1 LYARDGLILS
11 HSIKNRRILKKNLLL
26 LSFLLI
32 TFSFVNAQNT
42 TERKGGTDQ
51 INVYPN
57 PASDFIS
64 VSNDENLKTIVVY
77 NIVGRKIKQFEI
89 EHSGAQYDIR
99 DLPDGLYS
107 IHLVGKNNK
116 VLSTQRLTVH

>member
-1 LYARDGLILS
+1 M
-11 HSIKNRRILKKNLLL
+11 KKKLLL
-26 LSFLLI
+26 FYFLFV
-32 TFSFVNAQNT
+32 TFGFVTAQNS
-42 TERKGGTDQ
+42 TERKGGSDQ

-64 VSNDENLKTIVVY
+64 VNNDDNVKTIVVY

-89 EHSGAQYDIR
+89 EHIGAQYDIR

-107 IHLVGKNNK
+107 VHLVGKNNK
-116 VLSTQRLTVH
+116 VLSTQRLTVR

>member
-1 LYARDGLILS
+1 M
-11 HSIKNRRILKKNLLL
+11 
-26 LSFLLI
+26 
-32 TFSFVNAQNT
+32 NAQNI
-42 TERKGGTDQ
+42 TERKGGTEQ
-51 INVYPN
+51 ISVYPN